1 MAEVLEGLGLVL
13 NFQTMFWIVVGSI
26 LGIVLGALPGLTAT
40 MGVALMLP
48 VSFYLPTATG
58 MALLLAVYT
67 GAVAGASIPAIL
79 LGIPGN
85 PNALATVE
93 DGYRLTKSGRGGL
106 ALGSAAVASLIGGV
120 LSLIILSL
128 FAPMLARATLA
139 FGAAEKFGLAVLGLG
154 IIASISSGNLLR
166 GIAMAAFGVSLSLI
180 GADSFTNAPRM
191 PFPELL
197 SQTPLANGIELI
209 PALIGLFGIS
219 QALLDL
225 ERLKSP
231 PAEVPRVQL
240 RNLFPSFA
248 KLRQMWRIILESTGI
263 GTLIGAIPGTG
274 ASIAVFLAYERAK
287 KVTHAPGSKLDKV
300 GEGNI
305 EGVVAPE
312 VANNAVTG
320 GALIPVLTLGIPGDA
335 VTAVLLGAL
344 LIKGVVPGNMLF
356 TNDLPLV
363 YAIFFGMGFSLIAM
377 FIFQLVGVRLFPY
390 VLRVPGIY
398 LVPIILM
405 LSFVGTFAVDGQAV
419 VKATYNMGVALVLG
433 VIGYLFKKA
442 DYPIS
447 PLVLGLILGSMLEDN
462 YRLAVKLDQG
472 NHFVFLQSPIVVG
485 MFAVVAIT
493 LMWPLLS
500 RRLST
505 KGRSGNGGV

>member
-1 MAEVLEGLGLVL
+1 MADMIEGLNMLL

-48 VSFYLPTATG
+48 VSFYLPVATG
-58 MALLLAVYT
+58 MALLLAVYA

-93 DGYRLTKSGRGGL
+93 DGYRMTREGKGGL

-120 LSLIILSL
+120 LSLIVLSL

-139 FGAAEKFGLAVLGLG
+139 FGPAEKFGLAVLGLAV
-154 IIASISSGNLLR
+154 IASIASGNLLR
-166 GIAMAAFGVSLSLI
+166 GVGMAALGLCLSLI
-180 GADSFTNAPRM
+180 GADTFTNAPRM
-191 PFPELL
+191 PFPDLL
-197 SQTPLANGIELI
+197 SRTPLANGIELI
-209 PALIGLFGIS
+209 PALIGLFGVS
-219 QALLDL
+219 QALVDL
-225 ERLKSP
+225 ERLRTPVP
-231 PAEVPRVQL
+231 PIPSVQV
-240 RNLFPSFA
+240 RDLFPSFR

-274 ASIAVFLAYERAK
+274 ASIAVFLAHERAK
-287 KVTHAPGSKLDKV
+287 KLTHAPGSKLDKV

-305 EGVVAPE
+305 EGVFAPE

-344 LIKGVVPGNMLF
+344 LVKGVVPGNLLF
-356 TNDLPLV
+356 VDNLPLV
-363 YAIFFGMGFSLIAM
+363 YAIFFGMGFALIAM
-377 FIFQLVGVRLFPY
+377 FVFQLVGVRLFPH
-390 VLRVPGIY
+390 VLRVPGMY
-398 LVPIILM
+398 LVPVVLV

-419 VKATYNMGVALVLG
+419 VKATYNMGIALSLG
-433 VIGYLFKKA
+433 AVGYLLKKA

-447 PLVLGLILGSMLEDN
+447 PLVLGLILGPMLEDN
-462 YRLAVKLDQG
+462 YRLAVKLGQG
-472 NHFVFLQSPIVVG
+472 NHLIFLHSPIVMG
-485 MFAVVAIT
+485 MLAVVVLAV
-493 LMWPLLS
+493 LWPILA
-500 RRLST
+500 R
-505 KGRSGNGGV
+505 RSGSRA